1 MRDFRDWT
9 TNPIA
14 SSPSGRMIA
23 RALHPPPAGGATGGA
38 PPAGGATGGA
48 PRTAAPGRFNRGS
61 HRVSSFVS
69 TFTSLDAFAVGS
81 KKEQPQWCRG
91 GSVLAVVAVVLAQTI
106 LVLIFALNCTPV
118 PDLLSGEEE
127 SRERWLNIT
136 MTVTVIVGLLV
147 VLGVIYGVYV
157 LCRITCFWE
166 AEVRKERRLRVHP
179 EEYVG
184 EDEGAS
190 GHQISL
196 LAAWTRVLSYWFGS
210 RGPNYYQLQFLLE
223 VLELVTQLLALERYS
238 TTGMTKSFLGVYS
251 GIILANAMTPLLF
264 VYIIHDQHKHN
275 NLQRLGVWTRRLLLV
290 DCFCDVCYSLYPLVY
305 LLLVRLPQIQSAAV
319 CDASPFS
326 RCGDSRAYLM
336 LSVSAEVLL
345 GGTTVWDVAIKIVT
359 RLVPLLIALEK
370 ARVAF
375 LLAYVVDAVDNV
387 KTAERLPTIVQQQH
401 AHEKEEDTAE
411 KEEDEEDEEESGPA
425 RVDESLPQRRR
436 SSRLRRAG
444 LVLSPSGQRRF
455 LRNSLKRASLSNLRR
470 KKGYYKPVPWLLA
483 VSVTLAI
490 VIVCT
495 AVWIRLALWTP
506 CPMKLVKE
514 TCTHPTFPIFSGE
527 PRETEGCACSTFL
540 SKRPHGTCLGSSR
553 DQNKTGNNIS
563 SLANYARHPVTLRYT
578 QVMFLTFQCQ
588 TDIAENLANFF
599 GRCSPDFLQ
608 VLAVHGVPA
617 PANATLSTRPL
628 PKTIGNL
635 KGLVSLS
642 LFYAYVNGYE
652 DPSAWG
658 ALTRLKELRIH
669 DNPSL
674 GYIPDE
680 LAQLPMLRRLTF
692 SLCGLTSIP
701 PALLATYRQMDAV
714 RFDWNRI
721 TEVPNAISKL
731 NLQDLGLNGN
741 LLVALPE
748 TLYDI
753 RRLRNLHLAF
763 NNITVLSPALGKV
776 TTLKRLMVQYNRLSQ
791 LPEGLAFPRLEHITL
806 NNNSLT
812 SQLSILSGWSVPSL
826 ERLDL
831 ESNLIEGPFSTSIA
845 ADAPNRLVGD
855 AKPTQVFLGHNNFCA
870 ARPGSV
876 ESVVYNSTWNVTWF
890 CTPNYHPNC
899 YPHRVVALQRNG
911 DAHCPHECNVA
922 GLRVAEESKSCIKSK
937 LHWSGSRPPP

>member
-1 MRDFRDWT
+1 
-9 TNPIA
+9 
-14 SSPSGRMIA
+14 
-23 RALHPPPAGGATGGA
+23 
-38 PPAGGATGGA
+38 
-48 PRTAAPGRFNRGS
+48 
-61 HRVSSFVS
+61 
-69 TFTSLDAFAVGS
+69 
-81 KKEQPQWCRG
+81 
-91 GSVLAVVAVVLAQTI
+91 
-106 LVLIFALNCTPV
+106 
-118 PDLLSGEEE
+118 
-127 SRERWLNIT
+127 

-290 DCFCDVCYSLYPLVY
+290 DCFCD
-305 LLLVRLPQIQSAAV
+305 IQSAAV

-411 KEEDEEDEEESGPA
+411 KQEDEEDEENEEDEEDEENEEENGPA
-425 RVDESLPQRRR
+425 RVDKSLPQRR
-436 SSRLRRAG
+436 
-444 LVLSPSGQRRF
+444 
-455 LRNSLKRASLSNLRR
+455 
-470 KKGYYKPVPWLLA
+470 
-483 VSVTLAI
+483 
-490 VIVCT
+490 
-495 AVWIRLALWTP
+495 
-506 CPMKLVKE
+506 
-514 TCTHPTFPIFSGE
+514 PT
-527 PRETEGCACSTFL
+527 
-540 SKRPHGTCLGSSR
+540 
-553 DQNKTGNNIS
+553 N
-563 SLANYARHPVTLRYT
+563 
-578 QVMFLTFQCQ
+578 
-588 TDIAENLANFF
+588 
-599 GRCSPDFLQ
+599 
-608 VLAVHGVPA
+608 
-617 PANATLSTRPL
+617 
-628 PKTIGNL
+628 
-635 KGLVSLS
+635 
-642 LFYAYVNGYE
+642 
-652 DPSAWG
+652 
-658 ALTRLKELRIH
+658 
-669 DNPSL
+669 
-674 GYIPDE
+674 
-680 LAQLPMLRRLTF
+680 
-692 SLCGLTSIP
+692 
-701 PALLATYRQMDAV
+701 RQMDAV

-731 NLQDLGLNGN
+731 NVEDLGLNGN

-791 LPEGLAFPRLEHITL
+791 LPEGLAFPRLEHITF

-876 ESVVYNSTWNVTWF
+876 ESVMYNSMWNVTSRTMKRRSTCF
-890 CTPNYHPNC
+890 KPESSEQIFLKGS
-899 YPHRVVALQRNG
+899 VVIFTRI
-911 DAHCPHECNVA
+911 V
-922 GLRVAEESKSCIKSK
+922 S
-937 LHWSGSRPPP
+937 